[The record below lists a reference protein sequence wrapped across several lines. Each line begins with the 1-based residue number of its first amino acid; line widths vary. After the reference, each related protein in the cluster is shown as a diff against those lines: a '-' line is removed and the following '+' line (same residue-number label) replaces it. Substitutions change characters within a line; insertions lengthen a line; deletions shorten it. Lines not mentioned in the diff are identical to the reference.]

1 MENHGINMIGNYFME
16 SVSGPAAAAS
26 ANERRLIY
34 STSDTINGITDA
46 RGAFRMF
53 YSGKD
58 SNDNPKWLRP
68 LVAND
73 DDKPDRDADESGGG
87 HILGSATKR
96 WRAIYSK
103 DFYGSVRYS

>member
-34 STSDTINGITDA
+34 STSDTINGITDD

-53 YSGKD
+53 YSGRN
-58 SNDNPKWLRP
+58 SVGARRWLRP

-73 DDKPDRDADESGGG
+73 DDKPDITDEYL
-87 HILGSATKR
+87 LGTSSYR
-96 WRAIYSK
+96 WKGIYSK
-103 DFYGSVRYS
+103 DFYGSVRYSWK

>member
-16 SVSGPAAAAS
+16 SVSGPVAAS

-34 STSDTINGITDA
+34 NVSSSINGGPDVEGQY
-46 RGAFRMF
+46 RLF
-53 YSGKD
+53 YSGRN
-58 SNDNPKWLRP
+58 SGGSHKWLRP

-73 DDKPDRDADESGGG
+73 DDKPDADDD
-87 HILGSATKR
+87 HILGSASYR